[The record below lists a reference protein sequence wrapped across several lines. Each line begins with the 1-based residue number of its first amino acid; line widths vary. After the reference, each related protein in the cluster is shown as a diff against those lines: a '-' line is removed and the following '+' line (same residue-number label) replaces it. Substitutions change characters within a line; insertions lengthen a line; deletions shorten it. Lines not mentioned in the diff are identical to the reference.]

1 MYARN
6 LIFAVK
12 CRVTF
17 GTHRYG
23 TVELRNF
30 RKVSGRGVRLVDA
43 RQKRVNCAEKVSE

>member
-6 LIFAVK
+6 LIFAVI
-12 CRVTF
+12 VVSF

-23 TVELRNF
+23 TVALRIF

-43 RQKRVNCAEKVSE
+43 KQKRVNCAEKVSE